1 MIKNI
6 TIQLLKGLELEF
18 GRRCE
23 VSPSEEDRDTYA
35 KWFDQ
40 VKNMRLSLQKGSVK

>member
-23 VSPSEEDRDTYA
+23 VSSSEEDRDTYA

-40 VKNMRLSLQKGSVK
+40 VKNMRLRLQKGSVK

>member
-23 VSPSEEDRDTYA
+23 ISSSEEDRDTYA

-40 VKNMRLSLQKGSVK
+40 VKKMRLSLQKGSVK